1 MASPFIA
8 EITLFAG
15 NYAPRGWALCNGQLI
30 SIAQNTALFSLLGT
44 NYGGNG
50 TTTFGLP
57 DLQGRLPMHFGQGP
71 GLSNHFQGE
80 KAGSE
85 AITLTTS
92 QMPAHTHAV
101 NIGAGGAADNANPV
115 GRYPAAPA
123 SGTGSPYAAVGG
135 ARMAPGSGT
144 TLASS
149 GGGLPHNNMMPSLC
163 VTFIIAMQ
171 GVYPSRN

>member
-15 NYAPRGWALCNGQLI
+15 NFAPRGWAFCNGQLI

-44 NYGGNG
+44 TYGGNG

-57 DLQGRLPMHFGQGP
+57 DLQGRLPMHPGTGP
-71 GLSNHFQGE
+71 GLSNRVLGE
-80 KAGSE
+80 KAGAE
-85 AITLTTS
+85 TVTLTAS
-92 QMPAHTHAV
+92 QMPAHTHTV
-101 NIGAGGAADNANPV
+101 NIGAGGVADHANPV
-115 GRYPAAPA
+115 GRYPATPA
-123 SGTGSPYAAVGG
+123 SGTPYAGTGG
-135 ARMAPGSGT
+135 AQMAPGSGA

-149 GGGLPHNNMMPSLC
+149 GGGLPHSNLMPSLC
-163 VTFIIAMQ
+163 VNFIIAVQ